1 MKLLQAHLTDLPEGL
16 APRPGLAENSVSEFG
31 ISAQALAAEARLLA
45 QPVSFELVST
55 SHAEG
60 IEDRVTMAPLA
71 ARRLAEMVSLT
82 ERLVAIELVLAA
94 QAVDLRGRPALGE
107 ATGRAYALVRE
118 LVPFMDEGDSVPQ
131 DLEPVVELV
140 RSGALG

>member
-1 MKLLQAHLTDLPEGL
+1 
-16 APRPGLAENSVSEFG
+16 
-31 ISAQALAAEARLLA
+31 
-45 QPVSFELVST
+45 
-55 SHAEG
+55 
-60 IEDRVTMAPLA
+60 MAPLA
-71 ARRLAEMVSLT
+71 ARRLAEMVSLGAA
-82 ERLVAIELVLAA
+82 RGDRLVLAA

-140 RSGALG
+140 RSGAIG